1 MTPYSA
7 TDLVRAIRQT
17 YGIPDVESAP
27 AESPSRTW
35 RWIAVIFRRA

>member
-7 TDLVRAIRQT
+7 TDLVRAMRHT
-17 YGIPDVESAP
+17 HGIPEDVSAP

-35 RWIAVIFRRA
+35 RWIAIIFRRA